1 MPASP
6 GTLVV
11 CSIATTTASGSR
23 KKIAERHAEQVIA
36 KIDRINLPEAN
47 MAKKIMTVDDSPTIR
62 QMLGMALKGA
72 GYEVVEAENGKDALS
87 KLESEKVSMLI
98 TDLNMPEMNGI
109 DLIRSVRQS
118 PGLRFLPII
127 MLTTE
132 TQEAKRQAGKAAGAS
147 GWIVKPFKPEQLLK
161 VVQMVMA

>member
-1 MPASP
+1 
-6 GTLVV
+6 
-11 CSIATTTASGSR
+11 
-23 KKIAERHAEQVIA
+23 
-36 KIDRINLPEAN
+36 

-62 QMLGMALKGA
+62 QMLAMALKGA
-72 GYEVVEAENGKDALS
+72 GYEVVEAEHGKDALS
-87 KLESEKVSMLI
+87 KLETEQVSMLI
-98 TDLNMPEMNGI
+98 TDLNMPQMNGI
-109 DLIRSVRQS
+109 ELIRSVRQS

-132 TQEAKRQAGKAAGAS
+132 TQEAKRQEGKAAGAS

>member
-1 MPASP
+1 
-6 GTLVV
+6 
-11 CSIATTTASGSR
+11 
-23 KKIAERHAEQVIA
+23 
-36 KIDRINLPEAN
+36 

-87 KLESEKVSMLI
+87 KLETEKVNMLI

>member
-1 MPASP
+1 M
-6 GTLVV
+6 V
-11 CSIATTTASGSR
+11 
-23 KKIAERHAEQVIA
+23 
-36 KIDRINLPEAN
+36 
-47 MAKKIMTVDDSPTIR
+47 KKIMTVDDSPTIR

-72 GYEVVEAENGKDALS
+72 GYEVVEAEHGKDALS
-87 KLESEKVSMLI
+87 KLETEQVSMLI
-98 TDLNMPEMNGI
+98 TDLNMPQMNGI
-109 DLIRSVRQS
+109 ELIRSVRQS

-132 TQEAKRQAGKAAGAS
+132 TQEAKRQEGKAAGAS